1 MVTVTESFISDG
13 NKHLEGVE
21 MQLKAK
27 AKALVDSTKCQFTAS
42 KTSLCIICD
51 LICREC

>member
-1 MVTVTESFISDG
+1 MVTVTESFIFDG